1 MALPVMFD
9 TEHATVTVA
18 VIALAVVAPLAVGAT
33 TPVAE
38 DGRSP
43 VGDGFGQSVDAR
55 TEGDEPI
62 RGQDDGASVGVQ
74 NLSAES
80 VTLRNVTVTDVV
92 VRNLTVRRMDQRR
105 NLTFRNVS
113 LRRVLVER
121 ARLSN
126 VTVRS
131 ATIRSRSLLSEFGV
145 PFARGPNITGQ
156 SAQIVRIGNQTLDGA
171 VIGNLTVRNASGLS
185 FSVPTAVTGDAPVN
199 ASSPDITVGNA
210 SVRSVESVRVSF
222 PNETATTGENA
233 TGGVGT
239 TAESA

>member
-1 MALPVMFD
+1 MFD
-9 TEHATVTVA
+9 TEHATVTV
-18 VIALAVVAPLAVGAT
+18 VVLALAVVAPLAVGAT
-33 TPVAE
+33 ASVAQ
-38 DGRSP
+38 DDRSP
-43 VGDGFGQSVDAR
+43 VGEAFGQSVDAR
-55 TEGDEPI
+55 ADGDEPV
-62 RGQDDGASVGVQ
+62 GAQDDGASVGVQ

-80 VTLRNVTVTDVV
+80 VTLRNVTATDVV

-105 NLTFRNVS
+105 NLTVRNVS
-113 LRRVLVER
+113 LRRIVVER

-131 ATIRSRSLLSEFGV
+131 ATIRSRDLLSEFGV

-156 SAQIVRIGNQTLDGA
+156 SAQVVRIRNQTLDGA
-171 VIGNLTVRNASGLS
+171 VIRNLTVRNASGLS

-199 ASSPDITVGNA
+199 ASAADIAVGNA
-210 SVRSVESVRVSF
+210 SVGAVESVRVSV

-233 TGGVGT
+233 TGRVGT

>member
-1 MALPVMFD
+1 MFD
-9 TEHATVTVA
+9 TEHAAVTVA
-18 VIALAVVAPLAVGAT
+18 VIALAVVAPLAVGT
-33 TPVAE
+33 TASVAQD
-38 DGRSP
+38 DGSP
-43 VGDGFGQSVDAR
+43 VGEAFDQSVDVR
-55 TEGDEPI
+55 TDGDESV
-62 RGQDDGASVGVQ
+62 REQEDGTSVGVQ

-80 VTLRNVTVTDVV
+80 VTLRNVTATDVV

-113 LRRVLVER
+113 LRRIVVER

-131 ATIRSRSLLSEFGV
+131 ATIRSRDLLSEFGV

-156 SAQIVRIGNQTLDGA
+156 SAQIVRIRNQTLDGA

-185 FSVPTAVTGDAPVN
+185 LSVPAAVTGDAQVN

-210 SVRSVESVRVSF
+210 SVSAVESVRVSV

-239 TAESA
+239 TVESA